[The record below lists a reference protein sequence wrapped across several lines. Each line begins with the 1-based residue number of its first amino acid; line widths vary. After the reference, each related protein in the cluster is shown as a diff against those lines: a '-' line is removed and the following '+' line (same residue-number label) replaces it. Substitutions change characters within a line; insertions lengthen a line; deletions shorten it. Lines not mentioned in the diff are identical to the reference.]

1 VCNVLSN
8 LIPVEIHVR
17 VLSKAK
23 LRFMSDL

>member
-23 LRFMSDL
+23 MRFISAL